1 MNLEYDE
8 QASRY
13 IKWVNDNYDV
23 QKAKLMSFC
32 HNKKF
37 RWDEDIFS
45 ETYLKIYDK
54 IKKCGIDD
62 DTETGFDNY
71 TFRSFRTNL
80 QREALYARN
89 QKRDKNIIDLS
100 GKYEEYSNEKLTQ
113 EEKLKSDLWK
123 DFSTLYLMQK
133 VEENFDSEHFYLFRL
148 KTFDKHLT
156 YQKLQEKTGIKG
168 VRQKVVDVRNWLKAN
183 VTKGEIDKAFTAK
196 YGNLL

>member
-1 MNLEYDE
+1 MDELEFINYINDHYDE
-8 QASRY
+8 LYGRFQAFC
-13 IKWVNDNYDV
+13 ND
-23 QKAKLMSFC
+23 
-32 HNKKF
+32 KKYLF
-37 RWDEDIFS
+37 SPDIFQD
-45 ETYLKIYDK
+45 TILKCYQLIERNGLKDLTPK
-54 IKKCGIDD
+54 GI
-62 DTETGFDNY
+62 ENY
-71 TFRSFRTNL
+71 FFMAFRTNL

-100 GKYEEYSNEKLTQ
+100 DKYEEYSNEKLTQ